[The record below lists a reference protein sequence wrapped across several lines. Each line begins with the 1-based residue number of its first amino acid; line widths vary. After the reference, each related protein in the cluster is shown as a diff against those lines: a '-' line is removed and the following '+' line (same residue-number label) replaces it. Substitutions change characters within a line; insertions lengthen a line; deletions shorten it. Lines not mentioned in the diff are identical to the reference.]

1 MKSSVILSEINGM
14 CEPFRVT
21 YYIANGTDLK
31 VKDEGREM
39 EPSLDGYCHSC
50 YYISITDKTKES

>member
-1 MKSSVILSEINGM
+1 M

-31 VKDEGREM
+31 VKDEEREM